1 MRPLADARRVE
12 RFMEALGRAARSAV
26 RVYLTGGATAV
37 LEGWRETTVDVDL
50 KLVPDADE
58 ILRAIPRLKEE
69 LGINVELAAPDQF
82 IPELPG
88 WRERSRFVRQIGLVS
103 FFHYDFYA
111 QTLSK
116 LERGHDKDLLDAGNM
131 VRSGLVEP
139 DELLRLFGEIESR
152 LYRYPAIDPATFRSA
167 VEDFVGGTRILC

>member
-12 RFMEALGRAARSAV
+12 RFLEALGRLARSPA

-37 LEGWRETTVDVDL
+37 LESWRATTVDVDL

-58 ILRAIPRLKEE
+58 ILRAIPGLKEE

-88 WRERSRFVRQIGLVS
+88 WQERSRFIRREGHLS
-103 FFHYDFYA
+103 FFHYDHYSQA
-111 QTLSK
+111 LAK
-116 LERGHDKDLLDAGNM
+116 LERGHEKDLRDVGSMLRAG
-131 VRSGLVEP
+131 RIEP
-139 DELLRLFGEIESR
+139 GELLRLFAEIEPQ
-152 LYRYPAIDPATFRSA
+152 LYRYPAIDAATFRRA
-167 VEDFVGGTRILC
+167 VEDFVRQAADG